1 MRDRQDSGTNK
12 SRFCQLKVLICT
24 ELTQDSKRE
33 AHTLL
38 FDRVSQHG
46 YHRDEKLSMLMSSN
60 DEITI
65 SMAALVPLPANSD
78 QASSS
83 GAFFSL
89 DHGRI
94 LNTHLSTSIGI
105 PYKFDRV
112 TRHHRQE
119 KKRNHGAIRFVE
131 VREDGAEKRGGKE
144 RCDGHL
150 RARTVWVRKE
160 HHHVA
165 RTVKLV
171 PANLRGRGDHFSEVT
186 KLSDILKPVGA
197 GGKNLELYSY
207 GSFTQA
213 WEKKRASKG
222 NMFDKP
228 TIVFWDLEVLPTYF
242 GEIAMGGLA
251 HSAFLASSHLPQ
263 RAAIFILAG
272 HLCKRTLEVF
282 QRRLGEPTYIKF
294 DQERPE
300 VQWRIQEDEE
310 GSAGWWPG
318 DALEADAEKCVVRA
332 GTPGPY
338 SNRIDQMLDSLEI
351 QGRSNELVHYLT
363 VAHDVPWS
371 THLKGLTMLYSPKH
385 MGDLLL
391 DRKNGQLLAKER
403 VLTRSEL
410 DRLHSW
416 ASKSEAASGQ
426 AVEIVAPYSREDMEN
441 FPDKPDS
448 FGSAWN
454 RDMLFTVLRVHQFW
468 DLWHIADIPIRS
480 PVGGS
485 DWLRAKDVLTLSGC
499 LVRRDDKFWIT
510 HRGKIVCN
518 LRSRGSCRNWNAAM
532 LLAIAVET
540 RSQKPDSIIPRLLL
554 TISALLEWD
563 SVSSFFSI
571 DPKWAWPVEKA
582 RIDICDGPASWHSY
596 AGSLWFSMGLFC
608 RMYDTSFGDHVA
620 LEENS
625 IIHSSEVKRA
635 QEDCFAYLFCAG
647 VPKAGLPSWRQLG
660 PLDREEAREVN
671 IALAQAFLFQILW
684 FGPRPSDLQIGRDEH
699 RVLEVIDCHSGRPR
713 ASSIGRGWCANED
726 EVTYVSTAALYSMAE
741 AQNQR
746 WPDMVCRS
754 DWGMK

>member
-1 MRDRQDSGTNK
+1 
-12 SRFCQLKVLICT
+12 
-24 ELTQDSKRE
+24 
-33 AHTLL
+33 
-38 FDRVSQHG
+38 
-46 YHRDEKLSMLMSSN
+46 
-60 DEITI
+60 
-65 SMAALVPLPANSD
+65 
-78 QASSS
+78 
-83 GAFFSL
+83 
-89 DHGRI
+89 
-94 LNTHLSTSIGI
+94 
-105 PYKFDRV
+105 
-112 TRHHRQE
+112 
-119 KKRNHGAIRFVE
+119 
-131 VREDGAEKRGGKE
+131 
-144 RCDGHL
+144 
-150 RARTVWVRKE
+150 
-160 HHHVA
+160 
-165 RTVKLV
+165 
-171 PANLRGRGDHFSEVT
+171 
-186 KLSDILKPVGA
+186 
-197 GGKNLELYSY
+197 
-207 GSFTQA
+207 
-213 WEKKRASKG
+213 
-222 NMFDKP
+222 
-228 TIVFWDLEVLPTYF
+228 
-242 GEIAMGGLA
+242 
-251 HSAFLASSHLPQ
+251 
-263 RAAIFILAG
+263 
-272 HLCKRTLEVF
+272 
-282 QRRLGEPTYIKF
+282 
-294 DQERPE
+294 
-300 VQWRIQEDEE
+300 
-310 GSAGWWPG
+310 
-318 DALEADAEKCVVRA
+318 
-332 GTPGPY
+332 
-338 SNRIDQMLDSLEI
+338 
-351 QGRSNELVHYLT
+351 
-363 VAHDVPWS
+363 
-371 THLKGLTMLYSPKH
+371 MLYSPKH

-468 DLWHIADIPIRS
+468 DVWHIADIPIRS

-510 HRGKIVCN
+510 HRGKIVRN

-699 RVLEVIDCHSGRPR
+699 RVLEVIDCHSGRPVR
-713 ASSIGRGWCANED
+713 VRGEGLVIELWRVWNTNPFGFYAFYSGPLRLDEDGVPTTD